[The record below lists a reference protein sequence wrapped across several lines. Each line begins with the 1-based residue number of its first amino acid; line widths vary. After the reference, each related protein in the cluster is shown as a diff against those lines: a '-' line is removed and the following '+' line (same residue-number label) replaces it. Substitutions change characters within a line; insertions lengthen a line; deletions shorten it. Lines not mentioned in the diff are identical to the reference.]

1 MANYIVTGGSRGIG
15 AAIVRKLARE
25 GHSVCF
31 IYKERVETAHSL
43 AKLLRAEGC
52 DVYGIECDIRDGAR
66 VALIMEDI
74 LEHWDGHV
82 DGLINSAGISRN
94 GLIQDMLDIE
104 WQEVFDTN
112 VHGSFYC
119 IKAVLPSMIH
129 AKSGVIIN
137 ISSIWGAYPASTE
150 VAYSASKGAIDAMT
164 RSLAAELAYS
174 GIRVN
179 AVAPGVVQTDML
191 MSLDSDTIKTL
202 GEEIP
207 SGRFATPEEIAE
219 NVSFLLSDKASYI
232 TGQIITI
239 AGGSVI

>member
-1 MANYIVTGGSRGIG
+1 
-15 AAIVRKLARE
+15 
-25 GHSVCF
+25 
-31 IYKERVETAHSL
+31 
-43 AKLLRAEGC
+43 
-52 DVYGIECDIRDGAR
+52 
-66 VALIMEDI
+66 
-74 LEHWDGHV
+74 
-82 DGLINSAGISRN
+82 
-94 GLIQDMLDIE
+94 
-104 WQEVFDTN
+104 
-112 VHGSFYC
+112 
-119 IKAVLPSMIH
+119 
-129 AKSGVIIN
+129 
-137 ISSIWGAYPASTE
+137 
-150 VAYSASKGAIDAMT
+150 MT

-239 AGGSVI
+239 AGGYVI